1 LAGSPPQPSS
11 PDREERFHRL
21 INLSLDQYWE
31 QDDQFRFVRF
41 LNTREG
47 TPWHTDA
54 PRLLGRCRW
63 DNPAATPLQ
72 GTWAD
77 HRAVLEA
84 HQPFRDFELVVR
96 GGPHG
101 PRYLSITGEPVF
113 DAAGTFT
120 GYCGTARDITQGR
133 LRELRQR
140 DTQAMLRMAAQVGR
154 LGAWLFDVGSVT
166 VAWSEDVCA
175 ILEVN
180 PDRRPTPAE
189 ALGFVAQED
198 RARIRAIFRQ
208 CVKDGS
214 PFDVE
219 TKVVTAKGHHLW
231 VRVLCEAEWDAQGR
245 VLRLQGAMQD
255 ISESKEAQQEI
266 LRLNAELE
274 ERVRLRTAQL
284 EAANKELKA
293 FSYSVAHDLRSP
305 LAAIGGFTD
314 ALEFKAG
321 DVLDGTSRHY
331 VGRIRAGVKQMEDL
345 ITGLLSL
352 TNISRTALQ
361 KSPVDLAPLARAI
374 LAQYQEQDP
383 ERSVQVEVAEALPA
397 EGDPHL
403 LAQVIGNLVGNAWK
417 FTARR
422 PRALI
427 EVGRTDAADGHTAF
441 FVRDNGAGFGM
452 TYAAHMFEPFQR
464 LHSSSEFDGNG
475 IGLAIVH
482 RIVTRHGGRVW
493 AEGVPEEGACFYFT
507 LAGNDAL

>member
-1 LAGSPPQPSS
+1 MAGSTPLASALDS
-11 PDREERFHRL
+11 EERFRRL

-31 QDDQFRFVRF
+31 QDAQFRFVRF
-41 LNTREG
+41 LNTRAG
-47 TPWHTDA
+47 TPWAADV

-63 DNPAATPLQ
+63 DNPAAEPVQ
-72 GTWAD
+72 GSWAD

-84 HQPFRDFELVVR
+84 HLPFRDFELVDR
-96 GGPHG
+96 RDPAA
-101 PRYLSITGEPVF
+101 PRYLSITGEPLF
-113 DAAGTFT
+113 DAAGAFV

-154 LGAWLFDVGSVT
+154 LGGWLFDVGSVT
-166 VAWSEDVCA
+166 MAWSEDVCA

-180 PDRRPTPAE
+180 PDLRPTPAE
-189 ALGFVAQED
+189 ALGFIAEEE
-198 RARIRAIFRQ
+198 RARIRATFRQ
-208 CVKDGS
+208 CVRDGS

-219 TKVVTAKGHHLW
+219 TKVVTGKGRQLW
-231 VRVLCEAEWDAQGR
+231 VRVLCEAQWDAQGR

-255 ISESKEAQQEI
+255 ISESKQAQQEI

-284 EAANKELKA
+284 EAANQELKA

-314 ALEFKAG
+314 ALDFKAG
-321 DVLDGTSRHY
+321 DVLDASSRHY

-352 TNISRTALQ
+352 TNISRTALVR
-361 KSPVDLAPLARAI
+361 SPVDLAPLARAI
-374 LAQYQEQDP
+374 LAQYQEQEP
-383 ERSVQVEVAEALPA
+383 ARTVQVEVAQSLPA
-397 EGDPHL
+397 EGDPCL

-422 PRALI
+422 PGALI
-427 EVGRTDAADGHTAF
+427 QVGCRHEAGGPAVF

-452 TYAAHMFEPFQR
+452 AHATHMFEPFQR

-482 RIVTRHGGRVW
+482 KIVTRHGGKVW
-493 AEGVPEEGACFYFT
+493 AEGAPGEGACFYFT
-507 LAGNDAL
+507 LAETAS